1 MTDTLPQEFWTG
13 VEQFNQ
19 GLFYACHDTLEALWI
34 EAAQPQKTFY
44 QGILQIAVAL
54 YHLGNHNWRGAA
66 ILLGEGINRLNSYQ
80 PDYGG
85 VDVTAL
91 IAQSAQ
97 LLTALH
103 QSGPENVVEFVA
115 QLKLGQEISDNVVF
129 VPQILLVSQ

>member
-1 MTDTLPQEFWTG
+1 MNDTLPQEFWTG
-13 VEQFNQ
+13 VDQFNQ

-85 VDVTAL
+85 VDITAL
-91 IAQSAQ
+91 ITKSHQ
-97 LLTALH
+97 LLMALH
-103 QSGPENVVEFVA
+103 ESGPENIEEFAA
-115 QLKLGQEISDNVVF
+115 QLKLGQEISDNVALM
-129 VPQILLVSQ
+129 PRILLVSN